1 MYVKKLVLDG
11 FKSYG
16 RRTEIDG
23 FDPEFTA
30 ITGLNGS
37 GKSNILD
44 SICFVLGISNLQNVR
59 ASALQDLV
67 YKNGQAGIT
76 KATVTIVFDNTNAL
90 QCPTGYEKCRE
101 ISVARQVVVGGK
113 NKFIIN
119 GKIVQNKKVQDF
131 FCSIQLNV
139 NNPNFLIMQG
149 KIQQVLN
156 MKPKEVL
163 SMVEEAAGTSQ
174 YKTKRDATKN
184 LIEKKESKVRET
196 KALLEEEVYPK
207 LVKLQ
212 EDRAAHEEYNKLKR
226 EIDYLTRIFISAN
239 YLKLCEKLKLLET
252 SEQKIDD
259 RIASCLSTRDKNL
272 EEMEA
277 IEIALKEMQEKI
289 DAEMGGSIKELEAQ
303 LSAKRAQEAKASGS
317 LKAAQ
322 GTVEQDQRMI
332 STAAKNIADD
342 ERALTKKEAA
352 MSKVQGEFE
361 ALKEADAIDTK
372 AYEAARR
379 KLEAVS
385 QGLSTNED
393 GQASTLQE
401 QLIVAKEQLSEAQ
414 TTIKI
419 SEMELRHTR
428 GLLKQKQGETQT
440 NDAAYVKDKGLHD
453 QLLVE
458 IQSLERQLQG
468 LNYESGQFEQLREQR
483 NQLHTRKRDLK
494 RELDRCN
501 ASRYD
506 LQYQDP
512 EPNFDRRKV
521 RGMVGKLFQV
531 SDMQN
536 SMALMTAAGGSLYS
550 YVTDDDVTSKK
561 ILQRGNLQRRVTM
574 MPINKINS
582 HSLNK
587 NVVDY
592 AQSKVGPEN
601 VQWALSLVQYDRY
614 YEPVMKFCFGSVL
627 VCKDLD
633 VAKKVSYDPRINCR
647 SVTLEGDLVDP
658 HGTVSGGAAPKGANI
673 LEELHSIREL
683 EKNYKK
689 LEVELQRVEQEMAS
703 IENLAHSYNK
713 IKENLDLRQHELTMC
728 KSRLAQ
734 TTFQQNQAEIE
745 EMKEK
750 VQSLEQQNA
759 DSRENQKT
767 SQVKIKDIESK
778 LADAK
783 GYRER
788 ELKSATNEVKE
799 TKQRAEKSSANW
811 KKREQE
817 FETLRLEITELQKT
831 IESSKQQHQ
840 EMVENLEKFIADLAA
855 LQEKSSSAV
864 SEVAELEQGI
874 KAQKDKL
881 HAQNKEMRNLQG
893 KREKMEKQ
901 NQELE
906 LQVKKKENEKS
917 KSGSQTNE
925 AKRRIQD
932 LEVKYPWIP
941 EEKSAF
947 GVKNTRYDYSKTNPI
962 EAGNKLEQM
971 QESKDKME
979 RTLNMNAIA
988 ILTREQENYDETQRR
1003 RNIVALDKEKIKK
1016 IIVKMDEEEQEQL
1029 NRAATEVNSNFSS
1042 IFSTLLPGADARLNP
1057 VLTNGCLTG
1066 LEIKVGFNGTWK
1078 ESLGELSGGQKS
1090 LVALSLVLAMLKF
1103 SPAPLYILDEV
1114 DAALDMSHTQN
1125 IGSML
1130 KQHFTNSQFLIVSLK
1145 DGLFNHANVLFRTL
1159 FEEGVSTVSRQVSRS
1174 GTTGGHK
1181 R

>member
-76 KATVTIVFDNTNAL
+76 KATVTIVFDNTNAH
-90 QCPTGYEKCRE
+90 QCPQGYEKCRE
-101 ISVARQVVVGGK
+101 ISVTRQVAVGGK
-113 NKFIIN
+113 NKFHIN
-119 GKIVQNKKVQDF
+119 GKLVQNKKVQDF

-163 SMVEEAAGTSQ
+163 SMVEEAAGTSL
-174 YKTKRDATKN
+174 YKSKRDATKN
-184 LIEKKESKVRET
+184 LIEKKETKVRET

-212 EDRAAHEEYNKLKR
+212 EERAAHDEYQKLTR
-226 EIDYLTRIFISAN
+226 ELDYQTRIFISAQ
-239 YLKLCEKLKLLET
+239 YLKQCETLKTLEA
-252 SEQKIDD
+252 SEHKIDA
-259 RIASCLSTRDKNL
+259 RIAACLSTRDQNL
-272 EEMEA
+272 QEMEN
-277 IEIALKEMQEKI
+277 IESSVKEMQEKI
-289 DAEMGGSIKELEAQ
+289 EAEMGGSIKELEAQ
-303 LSAKRAQEAKASGS
+303 LSAKRAQEATASGS

-322 GTVEQDQRMI
+322 GTIEQDQRKI
-332 STAAKNIADD
+332 KTAAKNIADD
-342 ERALTKKEAA
+342 ERALKQKEAA
-352 MSKVQGEFE
+352 MSQVQGEFE
-361 ALKEADAIDTK
+361 ALKEADSTDAK
-372 AYEAARR
+372 AYEAAQR

-414 TTIKI
+414 TTIKT

-440 NDAAYVKDKGLHD
+440 NDAAYVKDKAQHD

-468 LNYESGQFEQLREQR
+468 LNYESGQFEQLREHR
-483 NQLHTRKRDLK
+483 NQLLTRKRDLK
-494 RELDRCN
+494 RELDQRN

-521 RGMVGKLFQV
+521 RGMVGKLFKV
-531 SDMQN
+531 SDMAN
-536 SMALMTAAGGSLYS
+536 SMALVTAAGGNLYS
-550 YVTDDDVTSKK
+550 FVTDDDVTSKM
-561 ILQRGNLQRRVTM
+561 ILQRGNLQRRVTL
-574 MPINKINS
+574 MPINKIS
-582 HSLNK
+582 QHALSR
-587 NVVDY
+587 NVVEY
-592 AQSKVGPEN
+592 AQNKVGAEN
-601 VQWALSLVQYDRY
+601 VQWALSLVQYERY
-614 YEPVMKFCFGSVL
+614 YEPVMKFCFGSIL
-627 VCKDLD
+627 ICKDLE
-633 VAKKVSYDPRINCR
+633 VAKQISYDKRINCR

-658 HGTVSGGAAPKGANI
+658 HGTVSGGAAPKGANV
-673 LEELHSIREL
+673 LEELYSIREL
-683 EKNYKK
+683 ENEYKQIDI
-689 LEVELQRVEQEMAS
+689 EVQRVQQEMAS
-703 IENLAHSYNK
+703 IENVAHSYNK
-713 IKENLDLRQHELTMC
+713 IKENLDMRQHELTNC
-728 KSRLAQ
+728 KNRLAQ

-750 VQSLEQQNA
+750 VQTLEQQNA
-759 DSRENQKT
+759 DSREKQKS
-767 SQVKIKDIESK
+767 SQAKIKDIEAK

-788 ELKSATNEVKE
+788 ELKSATSEVKE
-799 TKQRAEKSSANW
+799 TKQRAEKSRANW

-817 FETLRLEITELQKT
+817 FETLQLEITELQKT
-831 IESSKQQHQ
+831 IETSKQEHQ
-840 EMVENLEKFIADLAA
+840 AMVENLEKFIADLAA
-855 LQEKSSSAV
+855 LQAKSSSAE
-864 SEVAELEQGI
+864 SEVAALEQGI

-881 HAQNKEMRNLQG
+881 HAQNKEVRNLMV
-893 KREKMEKQ
+893 KRDKMEKQ

-906 LQVKKKENEKS
+906 LEVKKKENDKN
-917 KSGSQTNE
+917 KAGSQTKD
-925 AKRRIQD
+925 AKRRIED

-941 EEKSAF
+941 EDKGAF
-947 GVKNTRYDYSKTNPI
+947 GVKNTRYDYSKADPV
-962 EAGNKLEQM
+962 EAGRKLAKIKE
-971 QESKDKME
+971 KTDKME

-988 ILTREQENYDETQRR
+988 ILKREQENYDETQRR
-1003 RNIVALDKEKIKK
+1003 RNIVAMDKEKIKK
-1016 IIVKMDEEEQEQL
+1016 IIVKMDEEEQSQL
-1029 NRAATEVNSNFSS
+1029 NRAATEVNDNFSG
-1042 IFSTLLPGADARLNP
+1042 IFSSLLPGAEARLNP

-1130 KQHFTNSQFLIVSLK
+1130 KRHFTNSQFLIVSLK

-1159 FEEGVSTVSRQVSRS
+1159 FEEGVSTISRQVSRS
-1174 GTTGGHK
+1174 AVGNT

>member
-23 FDPEFTA
+23 FDREFTA

-113 NKFIIN
+113 NKFMIN

-196 KALLEEEVYPK
+196 TALLEEEVYPK

-212 EDRAAHEEYNKLKR
+212 EERAAHEEYNKLKR
-226 EIDYLTRIFISAN
+226 EIDYLTRIYISAN
-239 YLKLCEKLKLLET
+239 YLKQCEKLKQLET

-322 GTVEQDQRMI
+322 GTVEQDQRKI

-361 ALKEADAIDTK
+361 ALKEADATDTK

-414 TTIKI
+414 TTIKT

-440 NDAAYVKDKGLHD
+440 NDAAYEKDKGLHD

-550 YVTDDDVTSKK
+550 YVTDDDLTSKK

-574 MPINKINS
+574 MPINKLNS
-582 HSLNK
+582 HPLNK

-627 VCKDLD
+627 ICKDLD

-683 EKNYKK
+683 EKNYKN

-713 IKENLDLRQHELTMC
+713 IKENLDLRQHEVTMC

-745 EMKEK
+745 EMKVK

-759 DSRENQKT
+759 DSREKQKT
-767 SQVKIKDIESK
+767 SQVKIKDIEAK

-817 FETLRLEITELQKT
+817 FETLKLEITELQKT
-831 IESSKQQHQ
+831 IESSKEQHQ

-855 LQEKSSSAV
+855 LQEKSSSAE
-864 SEVAELEQGI
+864 SEVAALEQGI

-881 HAQNKEMRNLQG
+881 NAQNKEMRNLQV

-917 KSGSQTNE
+917 KSGNLTNE

-962 EAGNKLEQM
+962 EAGKKLEQM

-1029 NRAATEVNSNFSS
+1029 SRAATEVNSNFSS
-1042 IFSTLLPGADARLNP
+1042 IFSALLPGADACLNP